1 MNIDWVTV
9 VANLGFPITMVGA
22 ACFFIKYLFDTFSKQ
37 QEDLRKEH
45 KEEVDKMTEAL
56 SNNTLALQQL
66 IDKLDK
72 GD

>member
-37 QEDLRKEH
+37 QEELRKEH
-45 KEEVDKMTEAL
+45 KEEITKLQTSLD
-56 SNNTLALQQL
+56 NNTIALTKL
-66 IDKLDK
+66 IDRIEKE
-72 GD
+72 

>member
-37 QEDLRKEH
+37 QEELRKEH
-45 KEEVDKMTEAL
+45 KEEISKLQTSLD
-56 SNNTLALQQL
+56 NNTIALTKL
-66 IDKLDK
+66 IDRIEKE
-72 GD
+72 